1 MSRKIAIGVLWGAAL
16 LAAVVCMCPAVS
28 SAVAQ
33 AAAQKRTPKTV
44 PPPES
49 EAKSLF
55 NRRCAECHGSDG
67 RAYMTPGEVGVA
79 RTFTDRRWQAAVSD
93 RRLINS
99 ITRGRGGMPSFR
111 GTLSRKQIKA
121 LVAYVRKLG
130 RGEPLE
136 GDARTAHD

>member
-16 LAAVVCMCPAVS
+16 LVAVVCMRLVVG

-33 AAAQKRTPKTV
+33 AAAQKGTLRTV
-44 PPPES
+44 PPPAS
-49 EAKSLF
+49 EAESLF
-55 NRRCAECHGSDG
+55 EQRCAQCHGSDG
-67 RAYMTPGEVGVA
+67 RAYMAPGEVGVA
-79 RTFTDRRWQAAVSD
+79 RTFTDRKWQAEVSD

-121 LVAYVRKLG
+121 LVAYVRELG
-130 RGEPLE
+130 QGAP
-136 GDARTAHD
+136 

>member
-1 MSRKIAIGVLWGAAL
+1 MSRRIAIGVLWGAAL
-16 LAAVVCMCPAVS
+16 LAAVVCVRPVVG

-33 AAAQKRTPKTV
+33 AAQKRTRRAV

-49 EAKSLF
+49 EAERLF

-67 RAYMTPGEVGVA
+67 RAYMAPGEVGVA
-79 RTFTDRRWQAAVSD
+79 RTFTDRRWQAEVSD

-121 LVAYVRKLG
+121 LVAYVRKFG
-130 RGEPLE
+130 Q
-136 GDARTAHD
+136 DAP

>member
-1 MSRKIAIGVLWGAAL
+1 L
-16 LAAVVCMCPAVS
+16 LVAVVCMRPVVG

-33 AAAQKRTPKTV
+33 AAAQKGTRRTA

-49 EAKSLF
+49 EAESLF
-55 NRRCAECHGSDG
+55 VRRCARCHGADG
-67 RAYMTPGEVGVA
+67 RAYMKPGEVGVA
-79 RTFTDRRWQAAVSD
+79 RTFTDKKWQAEVSD

-99 ITRGRGGMPSFR
+99 ITRGCGGMPSFR

-130 RGEPLE
+130 QGEPE
-136 GDARTAHD
+136 GDA